1 MTSNGLGQTYFMSSK
16 RSKGF
21 FKYSCSMI
29 AIIRESRFSGSKIC
43 LYSLSL
49 ENNLRMVWLH
59 GMDLAK
65 HIYKLEGGMNKEL
78 MKIFHLINYS

>member
-1 MTSNGLGQTYFMSSK
+1 MTSNGLGQTYFMLSK

-29 AIIRESRFSGSKIC
+29 AIVREIRFFRSKIC
-43 LYSLSL
+43 LCSLSL

-59 GMDLAK
+59 GIDLAK

>member
-1 MTSNGLGQTYFMSSK
+1 MRSNGMGQTYFMLSK

-29 AIIRESRFSGSKIC
+29 AIIREIRFFGSRIC

-49 ENNLRMVWLH
+49 GNNLRIVWLH
-59 GMDLAK
+59 GIDLAK
-65 HIYKLEGGMNKEL
+65 HTYKLEGGINKDSMN
-78 MKIFHLINYS
+78 FFYLINYS